1 MKLVRILRAKPA
13 GTGSGGT
20 GQIKSVPGITHGS
33 RDDSIGDKDS
43 AATLRAYANLRDRA
57 RRAISNSSIG
67 SKGRL

>member
-20 GQIKSVPGITHGS
+20 GQIKAVPGINHGI
-33 RDDSIGDKDS
+33 RDDTVGDAQS
-43 AATLRAYANLRDRA
+43 PAMLSAYANLR
-57 RRAISNSSIG
+57 RRAANAIQSSSIG